1 MTSEFIEKLRSAQTR
16 KELAEILGIKESS
29 LTYILYALGESEKY
43 KKFSIP
49 KKSGGER
56 EICAPDPRLKS
67 LQRKVANILSEVLDK
82 SSDGKG
88 GVGRVV
94 NSSSHGYR
102 SGRSIYTN
110 ASSHKKK
117 RFVFNVDIENFFGSI
132 SFPRVYGFFL
142 KNNQFKFH
150 PKVAAALAH
159 IICTKEGLPQGSP
172 CSPVMSNLIGGAL
185 DFRLSKLAE
194 RHGCTYTRYVDDLSF
209 STNKAQFPEGIAFLD
224 EEKGVWVPGIELLN
238 KIRRSGFSLNDK
250 KTRMSYKDSRQ
261 MVTSLVVNRKVS
273 VPIEYRKQVRAYVH
287 RLIKEGRYFVRDEQG
302 AEVPGNTRVLQGMMN
317 YILHAERLSG
327 KKLPDSLDDKGCVG
341 FHRVYRDYL
350 FYTRFFN
357 PANPFVICE
366 GKTDPIHLKAS
377 ILSKAEKFPCL
388 VDDKRGLA
396 VSFFNHNGYDDCGD
410 VKSGRISVSKALG
423 VFSGGGPSFRNLI
436 VSYKRFLKKYSKERK
451 NCFSCPVIMIF
462 DNDQGGISDAIPVI
476 KKNSD
481 KKNGGA
487 FNGGGGRDSE
497 YFNPFGNLF
506 IVPVPRKKS
515 MEREDFDIESL
526 YDDDLRIGWVNEK
539 GIVNNKAQFA
549 AYVRDNAKTINF
561 DGFDPILE
569 TISKIVRESAIRL
582 ERSGEAQIVL

>member
-1 MTSEFIEKLRSAQTR
+1 MTSEFIERLRAAQTR
-16 KELAEILGIKESS
+16 QELAKILGIEASS
-29 LTYILYALGESEKY
+29 LTYILYALEESEKY

-49 KKSGGER
+49 KKRGGER

-67 LQRKVANILSEVLDK
+67 LQRKIANILSEVFVN
-82 SSDGKG
+82 SSDGKDD
-88 GVGRVV
+88 VGRMV

-142 KNNQFKFH
+142 KNNQFKLCS
-150 PKVAAALAH
+150 KVAATLAH

-194 RHGCTYTRYVDDLSF
+194 RYGCTYTRYVDDLSF
-209 STNKAQFPEGIAFLD
+209 STNKAQFPTGIAFLD
-224 EEKGVWVPGIELLN
+224 EEKGVWVPGLELLN

-261 MVTSLVVNRKVS
+261 IVTGLVVNRKIS
-273 VPIEYRKQVRAYVH
+273 VPIDYRKKVRAYVH
-287 RLIKEGRYFVRDEQG
+287 RLIKEGQYFVRDEQG
-302 AEVPGNTRVLQGMMN
+302 AEIPGNARVLQGMMN

-327 KKLPDSLDDKGCVG
+327 KKLPDSLDDKSCVG

-357 PANPFVICE
+357 PASPFLICE

-377 ILSKAEKFPCL
+377 FLSKAEKFPCL
-388 VDDKRGLA
+388 VDGKGGMA
-396 VSFFNHNGYDDCGD
+396 ISFFNHDGYDDYGD

-436 VSYKRFLKKYSKERK
+436 SSYKKFLKKYSKE
-451 NCFSCPVIMIF
+451 NEVLSSNPVIIIF
-462 DNDQGGISDAIPVI
+462 DNDKGGIRDTIPFLKGISDKA
-476 KKNSD
+476 
-481 KKNGGA
+481 NGGA
-487 FNGGGGRDSE
+487 FKVGEGGEDRDAE

-506 IVPVPRKKS
+506 IVPVPRNKS
-515 MEREDFDIESL
+515 IKRSDFDIESL
-526 YDDDLRIGWVNEK
+526 YDDDTRTGWVNEK
-539 GIVNNKAQFA
+539 GIVNNKVRFA
-549 AYVRDNAKTINF
+549 NYVRDHAKMINF
-561 DGFDPILE
+561 DGFEPILG
-569 TISKIVRESAIRL
+569 TISKIVKESEIRL
-582 ERSGEAQIVL
+582 ERVGES

>member
-1 MTSEFIEKLRSAQTR
+1 MTSEFIEKLRAAQTR
-16 KELAEILGIKESS
+16 QELAEILGIKESS
-29 LTYILYALGESEKY
+29 LTYILYALEESEKY

-56 EICAPDPRLKS
+56 EICAPDPRLKN
-67 LQRKVANILSEVLDK
+67 LQRKVANILSEVFAN
-82 SSDGKG
+82 SSDGKDD
-88 GVGRVV
+88 VGRLV

-110 ASSHKKK
+110 ASAHKKK

-142 KNNQFKFH
+142 KNNQFKLH
-150 PKVAAALAH
+150 SKVAAALAH

-209 STNKAQFPEGIAFLD
+209 STNKAKFPAGIAFLD
-224 EEKGVWVPGIELLN
+224 EEKGVWVPGTELLN
-238 KIRRSGFSLNDK
+238 KIRRSGFSLNNK
-250 KTRMSYKDSRQ
+250 KTRMSYKESRQ
-261 MVTSLVVNRKVS
+261 IVTGLVVNRKVS
-273 VPIEYRKQVRAYVH
+273 VPIEYRKKVRAYVH

-302 AEVPGNTRVLQGMMN
+302 AEAPGNTRVLQGMMN

-327 KKLPDSLDDKGCVG
+327 KKLPDSSDNKSCAG

-357 PANPFVICE
+357 PASPFVICE

-377 ILSKAEKFPCL
+377 ILSKAGKFPCL
-388 VDDKRGLA
+388 VNGKGGLA
-396 VSFFNHNGYDDCGD
+396 ISFFNHDGYDDHGD
-410 VKSGRISVSKALG
+410 VKSGRVSVSKALG

-436 VSYKRFLKKYSKERK
+436 VSYNKFLKKYSKERRD
-451 NCFSCPVIMIF
+451 NLSNPVIMIF
-462 DNDQGGISDAIPVI
+462 DNDKGGILDTIPVI
-476 KKNSD
+476 KKSSY

-487 FNGGGGRDSE
+487 FKAGGGEDRDVE

-506 IVPVPRKKS
+506 IVPIPRNKFIKRS
-515 MEREDFDIESL
+515 DFDIESL
-526 YDDDLRIGWVNEK
+526 YDDDTRIGWVDEK
-539 GIVNNKAQFA
+539 GIVNNKVRFA
-549 AYVRDNAKTINF
+549 NHVRDHPEIINF
-561 DGFDPILE
+561 DGFEPILE
-569 TISKIVRESAIRL
+569 TISKIVKESGIRL
-582 ERSGEAQIVL
+582 ERAGES

>member
-1 MTSEFIEKLRSAQTR
+1 MTSEFIEKLRAAQTR
-16 KELAEILGIKESS
+16 QELAEILGIKESS
-29 LTYILYALGESEKY
+29 LTYILYALEESEKY

-56 EICAPDPRLKS
+56 EICAPDPRLKN
-67 LQRKVANILSEVLDK
+67 LQRKVANILSEVFAN
-82 SSDGKG
+82 SSDGKDD
-88 GVGRVV
+88 VGRLV

-110 ASSHKKK
+110 ASAHKKK

-142 KNNQFKFH
+142 KNNQFKLCSE
-150 PKVAAALAH
+150 VAAALAH

-209 STNKAQFPEGIAFLD
+209 STNKANFPAGIAFLD
-224 EEKGVWVPGIELLN
+224 EEKGVWVPGTDLLN
-238 KIRRSGFSLNDK
+238 KIRRSGFSLNNK
-250 KTRMSYKDSRQ
+250 KTRMSYKESRQ
-261 MVTSLVVNRKVS
+261 MVTGLVVNRKVS
-273 VPIEYRKQVRAYVH
+273 VPIEYRKKVRACVH

-327 KKLPDSLDDKGCVG
+327 KKLADGSDDKSCVG

-357 PANPFVICE
+357 PASPFVICE

-377 ILSKAEKFPCL
+377 ILSKTEKFPCL
-388 VDDKRGLA
+388 VDGKGGLA
-396 VSFFNHNGYDDCGD
+396 ISFFNHDGYDDHGD
-410 VKSGRISVSKALG
+410 VKSGRVSVSKALG

-436 VSYKRFLKKYSKERK
+436 VSYNKYLKKYSKEGRD
-451 NCFSCPVIMIF
+451 NLSNPVIMIF
-462 DNDQGGISDAIPVI
+462 DNDKGGILDTISMINNSY
-476 KKNSD
+476 KKMGMRSMVRV
-481 KKNGGA
+481 
-487 FNGGGGRDSE
+487 GRDAE

-526 YDDDLRIGWVNEK
+526 YDDETRIGWVNEK
-539 GIVNNKAQFA
+539 GIVNNKVRFA
-549 AYVRDNAKTINF
+549 IYVRDHAKMINF
-561 DGFDPILE
+561 DGFEPILE

-582 ERSGEAQIVL
+582 ERSGEAQIGL

>member
-1 MTSEFIEKLRSAQTR
+1 MTSEFIERLRAAQTR
-16 KELAEILGIKESS
+16 RELAEILGIKESS
-29 LTYILYALGESEKY
+29 LTYILYFLEESEKY

-49 KKSGGER
+49 KKGGGER
-56 EICAPDPRLKS
+56 EICAPDPRLKN
-67 LQRKVANILSEVLDK
+67 LQRKVANILSEVFDC
-82 SSDGKG
+82 SGDGNESEIM
-88 GVGRVV
+88 V
-94 NSSSHGYR
+94 NTSSHGYR

-110 ASSHKKK
+110 ANPHRRK
-117 RFVFNVDIENFFGSI
+117 RFVFNVDIENFFGNI
-132 SFPRVYGFFL
+132 GFPRVYGFFL
-142 KNNQFKFH
+142 KNNRFKLRS
-150 PKVAAALAH
+150 KIAATLAH

-209 STNKAQFPEGIAFLD
+209 STNKTQFPVGIAFLD
-224 EEKGVWVPGIELLN
+224 EENGVWVPGKDLLSV
-238 KIRRSGFSLNDK
+238 IRRSGFSLNNK

-261 MVTSLVVNRKVS
+261 IVTGLVVNRKVS
-273 VPIEYRKQVRAYVH
+273 VPVEYRRRVRAYVH
-287 RLIKEGRYFVRDEQG
+287 RLIKEGQYFVRNDQG
-302 AEVPGNTRVLQGMMN
+302 VEFSGNVRALQGMMN

-327 KKLPDSLDDKGCVG
+327 KKLPDSSGGRGCVG

-377 ILSKAEKFPCL
+377 ILSKTEKFPYL
-388 VDDKRGLA
+388 VDGKGGLA
-396 VSFFNHNGYDDCGD
+396 ISFFNHDGYDDHGD

-436 VSYKRFLKKYSKERK
+436 GLYNRFLKKYSKDRK
-451 NCFSCPVIMIF
+451 DYFSNPVIMIF
-462 DNDQGGISDAIPVI
+462 DNDKGGILDAIPVI
-476 KKNSD
+476 RNNSD

-487 FNGGGGRDSE
+487 FNGDGGRDSE

-515 MEREDFDIESL
+515 MGREDFDIESL
-526 YDDDLRIGWVNEK
+526 HDDELRVGRLNEK
-539 GIVNNKAQFA
+539 GIVNNKVKFA
-549 AYVRDNAKTINF
+549 MYVRDNAKSINF
-561 DGFDPILE
+561 DGFEPILE
-569 TISKIVRESAIRL
+569 TISKIVKESEIRL
-582 ERSGEAQIVL
+582 ERDGEA